1 MRETRTITALSAT
14 QGVPFNTLSHNP
26 LSMLI
31 WKVTMMMTEAYAEME
46 TMTLRSRQDD
56 VETSFGVEEY
66 INV

>member
-1 MRETRTITALSAT
+1 
-14 QGVPFNTLSHNP
+14 
-26 LSMLI
+26 
-31 WKVTMMMTEAYAEME
+31 MMMTEAYAEME